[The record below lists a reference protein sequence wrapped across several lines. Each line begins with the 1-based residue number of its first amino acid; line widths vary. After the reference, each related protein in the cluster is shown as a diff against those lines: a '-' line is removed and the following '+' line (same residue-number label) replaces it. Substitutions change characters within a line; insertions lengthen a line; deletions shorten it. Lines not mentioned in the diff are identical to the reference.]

1 METVHRLC
9 EDEFFDW
16 EDFRSRSHF
25 LAKVNTYWCYFNV
38 ARKNGYKGDRSPL
51 ELLRELAPKVDPRI
65 ALWQPVFLDTMQ
77 HTLLPE
83 EIQRLR
89 GKNQSAHPYCHCPY
103 FSLFFPPYVCIPAL
117 GRIDLSCCPKSFEGC
132 WWLAQI
138 LRCNYAGTVVL
149 GGPDFG
155 N

>member
-1 METVHRLC
+1 MC
-9 EDEFFDW
+9 EDEFFDR

-51 ELLRELAPKVDPRI
+51 ELLRELAPQVDPRI

-89 GKNQSAHPYCHCPY
+89 GKNQSAHP
-103 FSLFFPPYVCIPAL
+103 
-117 GRIDLSCCPKSFEGC
+117 
-132 WWLAQI
+132 
-138 LRCNYAGTVVL
+138 
-149 GGPDFG
+149 
-155 N
+155 